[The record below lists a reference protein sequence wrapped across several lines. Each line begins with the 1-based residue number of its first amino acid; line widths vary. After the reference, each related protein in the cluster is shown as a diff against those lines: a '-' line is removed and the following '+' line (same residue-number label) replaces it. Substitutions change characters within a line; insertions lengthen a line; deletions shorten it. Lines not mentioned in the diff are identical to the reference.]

1 MVGLNLWNHL
11 EESNDATENERGKKL
26 IASSASGKP
35 VRTVRRQQSVI
46 SRSYSETETVCV
58 SVGCYGLSLISAG
71 LEEHAGGK
79 EALGALVFPLFFLIV
94 VYPGSRRS
102 TERTML
108 VNYYTNPEGLFSFKM
123 NNKVIISC
131 LQFLPKVGSYLI

>member
-1 MVGLNLWNHL
+1 MAYHLYLRDSRNMQGERKLLGLLF
-11 EESNDATENERGKKL
+11 
-26 IASSASGKP
+26 
-35 VRTVRRQQSVI
+35 
-46 SRSYSETETVCV
+46 
-58 SVGCYGLSLISAG
+58 SL
-71 LEEHAGGK
+71 
-79 EALGALVFPLFFLIV
+79 FFFLIV